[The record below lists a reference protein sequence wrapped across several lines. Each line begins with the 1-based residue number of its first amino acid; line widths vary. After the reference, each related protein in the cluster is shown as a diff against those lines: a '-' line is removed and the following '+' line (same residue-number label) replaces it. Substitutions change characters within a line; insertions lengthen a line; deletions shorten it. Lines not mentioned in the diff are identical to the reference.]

1 MAIVT
6 VKLDTSSNDFSVEID
21 GKSVGDVTSACF
33 YKYGYDDKVD
43 VGISLESKK
52 ENGLTFYQSICA
64 NEKYNSNDVKI
75 GHLGDKNEFTV
86 AKVLQPE
93 LSKSLAAL
101 IKRK

>member
-6 VKLDTSSNDFSVEID
+6 VKLDTNTNEFNVEID
-21 GKSVGDVTSACF
+21 GKNVGEVSSACF
-33 YKYGYDDKVD
+33 YKYSYDDKVD
-43 VGISLESKK
+43 VSISLESKK

-75 GHLGDKNEFTV
+75 GHLGDKNEFTIV
-86 AKVLQPE
+86 KVVKSE